1 MKPAPQ
7 KCQNY
12 RRKTSNEVFKHDL
25 SQLIAVPFNEMSN
38 RPQPAVIYKVSVPS

>member
-12 RRKTSNEVFKHDL
+12 QRKTSNEVFKHDL

-38 RPQPAVIYKVSVPS
+38 RPQPAIIHKVSVPS